1 MVFVCLWSEAALCQ
15 TTIYENT
22 NNISEHPTIKN
33 YKPDID
39 IKYEVWPIR
48 RFDYVDRGTNALY
61 TVEVSHLFITDFEIY
76 KGYVYFCGSGAF
88 SSKVDNFGAAF
99 GYFNID
105 SVFFHNGV
113 VHYCIFSNLNT
124 SFNPQWISGEKLNDF
139 TSTDI
144 AVDRDALPHLIMTG
158 QLSDENWSE
167 SVSFVADTWQT
178 GGTWS
183 FQYTA
188 DYSQTMTFCDVACTN
203 ETVIVAG
210 IQKINTG
217 NEEIFYIPFRQRLG
231 ADSSIFE
238 IPVSNLPGSTIG
250 FQKYFTSHL
259 VVHPQINLKVCDLY
273 DDGFAIVCLDT
284 SINGGSYVA
293 SVYSSSN
300 TNPIYRFVFGHS
312 TDEPF
317 GWVYNKKMRALCLVG
332 WGAERY
338 IYTIQD
344 PYSSY
349 DIVSTDITTAWLNV
363 DEIHDTKQF
372 VFPGSRTFREEN
384 IWVYDLTA
392 TESEC
397 VRVTREHTT
406 ALDKRQRVVYL
417 EQQVNT
423 ATVEF
428 NDEQVK
434 IQSVPIET
442 ICR

>member
-1 MVFVCLWSEAALCQ
+1 
-15 TTIYENT
+15 
-22 NNISEHPTIKN
+22 
-33 YKPDID
+33 
-39 IKYEVWPIR
+39 
-48 RFDYVDRGTNALY
+48 
-61 TVEVSHLFITDFEIY
+61 
-76 KGYVYFCGSGAF
+76 
-88 SSKVDNFGAAF
+88 
-99 GYFNID
+99 
-105 SVFFHNGV
+105 
-113 VHYCIFSNLNT
+113 
-124 SFNPQWISGEKLNDF
+124 
-139 TSTDI
+139 
-144 AVDRDALPHLIMTG
+144 
-158 QLSDENWSE
+158 
-167 SVSFVADTWQT
+167 
-178 GGTWS
+178 
-183 FQYTA
+183 
-188 DYSQTMTFCDVACTN
+188 
-203 ETVIVAG
+203 
-210 IQKINTG
+210 
-217 NEEIFYIPFRQRLG
+217 
-231 ADSSIFE
+231 
-238 IPVSNLPGSTIG
+238 
-250 FQKYFTSHL
+250 
-259 VVHPQINLKVCDLY
+259 
-273 DDGFAIVCLDT
+273 
-284 SINGGSYVA
+284 
-293 SVYSSSN
+293 
-300 TNPIYRFVFGHS
+300 
-312 TDEPF
+312 
-317 GWVYNKKMRALCLVG
+317 MRALCLVG